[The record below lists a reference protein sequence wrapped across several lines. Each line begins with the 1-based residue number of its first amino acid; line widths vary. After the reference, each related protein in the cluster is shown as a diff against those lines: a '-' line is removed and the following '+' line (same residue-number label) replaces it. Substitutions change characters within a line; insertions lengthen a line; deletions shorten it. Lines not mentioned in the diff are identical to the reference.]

1 MRQDAAEWISIG
13 TAIGC
18 DGRNPAP
25 VYYSGMRLNILAFA
39 AGILTLQMQPELPG
53 WVPWVV
59 IGVVLVLP
67 RLRWSGWPVRAMALL
82 GCLAL
87 GVAWGTWRAETRLTD
102 QLGADWEGR
111 DIEVVGVVA
120 ALPQDFSNGTRF
132 EFDVNFP
139 LTAEAVIPQRI
150 MLSWYQG
157 RRDDEQLERLQ
168 VRPGERWRFTV
179 RLKRPHG
186 NANPG
191 GFDYEAWLLE
201 RNIRATGYIR
211 PNPPQRVDEMVW
223 RTGYAIERARHA
235 IRDSFARLLPEERYP
250 WAGVLVAL
258 VIGDQKAIHG
268 ELWTTFNRTGT
279 THLMSISGLHV
290 TMVAALFGWLV
301 SFGWRRAPALALRLP
316 AQKAGLLAACLG
328 AFAYALLAGFAV
340 PAQRTLYMLL
350 VAAAAMLSGRI
361 VAPSRI
367 LCLALLVVL
376 VIDPWAVL
384 AAGFWL
390 SFGAVGA
397 LLYVG
402 SATVGETTG
411 WWGRFRAWGVVQWA
425 ATLASLPILLL
436 VFQQFSL
443 VSPLAN
449 ALAIPVISFIVTP
462 LALLGTLVPWWP
474 ILALAHQ
481 VMAWLM
487 VFLEWCATWPVWL
500 APAPPLWAALA
511 AGIGVAVCLLP
522 RGLPGRWLGALL
534 FVPALFWPVEKP
546 PEGEAWISVL
556 DVGQGLAS
564 VIRTREHTM
573 IYDPGPL
580 YSAESD
586 AGQRV
591 VVPYLRALGIGR
603 VDMLMV
609 THRDSDHAG
618 GTASVQAALAVDD
631 VVSSV
636 DGIGGQLC
644 IAGQH
649 WVWDGVVFDVLHPAA
664 EAYAIDGKP
673 NHLSCVLRVEAGGQR
688 MLFTSDIEA
697 PDEAAL
703 LQRYPDGLAAD
714 LLLMPHHGSKT
725 SSTPAF
731 LNAVG
736 ASQAI
741 IPVGYRN
748 RFGHPKAEV
757 LARHEAIGTT
767 IWRTDRDGA
776 VRVALGGSGV
786 AVSGW
791 RHEHRRYWHGR

>member
-1 MRQDAAEWISIG
+1 
-13 TAIGC
+13 
-18 DGRNPAP
+18 
-25 VYYSGMRLNILAFA
+25 MRLNILAFA
-39 AGILTLQMQPELPG
+39 AGVLGLQMQPELSG
-53 WVPWVV
+53 WAPWAV
-59 IGVVLVLP
+59 GGALLLLP
-67 RLRWSGWPVRAMALL
+67 RLRWSGWPVRLLALL

-87 GVAWGTWRAETRLTD
+87 GFAWAGWRAEIRLAD

-111 DIEVVGVVA
+111 DVEVVGVIA
-120 ALPQDFSNGTRF
+120 GLPQDFSHGTRF
-132 EFDVNFP
+132 EFDVKSMS
-139 LTAEAVIPQRI
+139 TAPDRKYPWGAAAIVPERI

-157 RRDDEQLERLQ
+157 RRDDEQFERLP

-211 PNPPQRVDEMVW
+211 PNPPQRLDDMVW
-223 RTGYAIERARHA
+223 QPDYAIERLRHA
-235 IRDSFARLLPEERYP
+235 IRVSFARILPSETYP

-258 VIGDQKAIHG
+258 TIGDQRAIQG

-301 SFGWRRAPALALRLP
+301 SFGWRRVPALALRLP
-316 AQKAGLLAACLG
+316 AQKAGLLAACLAALG
-328 AFAYALLAGFAV
+328 YALLAGFAV

-367 LCLALLVVL
+367 LVLALLVVL
-376 VIDPWAVL
+376 LFDPWAVL

-397 LLYVG
+397 LLYIG
-402 SATVGETTG
+402 SASVGEVRG
-411 WWGRFRAWGVVQWA
+411 WRARVRAWGLVQWA
-425 ATLASLPILLL
+425 ATLASLPVLLL

-449 ALAIPVISFIVTP
+449 AVAIPVISFIVTP
-462 LALLGTLVPWWP
+462 LALLGAVVPWWP
-474 ILALAHQ
+474 ILALAHL
-481 VMAWLM
+481 VMGWLM
-487 VFLEWCATWPVWL
+487 LFLDWCATWPVWL
-500 APAPPLWAALA
+500 APAPPLWAALV
-511 AGIGVAVCLLP
+511 AGVGVAVCLLP
-522 RGLPGRWLGALL
+522 RGLPGRWLGVLL
-534 FVPALFWPVEKP
+534 LLPALFWPVEKP
-546 PEGEAWISVL
+546 PAGEAWINIL

-564 VIRTREHTM
+564 VVRTREHTL

-591 VVPYLRALGIGR
+591 VVPYLRALGIGQI
-603 VDMLMV
+603 DMLMV
-609 THRDSDHAG
+609 THRDSDHSG
-618 GTASVQAALAVDD
+618 GTASVQAALAVDE
-631 VVSSV
+631 VRSSV
-636 DGIGGQLC
+636 AGLGGQAC
-644 IAGQH
+644 IAGQR
-649 WVWDGVVFDVLHPAA
+649 WVWDGVVFEVLHPAA
-664 EAYAIDGKP
+664 EAYAVDSKP
-673 NHLSCVLRVEAGGQR
+673 NHVSCVLLVEAGGKR
-688 MLFTSDIEA
+688 MLLTSDIEA

-703 LQRYPDGLAAD
+703 LQRYPGKLAAD
-714 LLLMPHHGSKT
+714 VLLMPHHGSKT

-731 LNAVG
+731 LQAVG
-736 ASQAI
+736 APQAV
-741 IPVGYRN
+741 IPVGYRS

-757 LARHEAIGTT
+757 LARYEAMGTN

-776 VRVALGGSGV
+776 VRIVLGGSGL
-786 AVSGW
+786 ALSGW
-791 RHEHRRYWHGR
+791 RHEHRRYWFGR

>member
-67 RLRWSGWPVRAMALL
+67 RLRRSGWPVRAMALL

>member
-1 MRQDAAEWISIG
+1 
-13 TAIGC
+13 
-18 DGRNPAP
+18 
-25 VYYSGMRLNILAFA
+25 MRLNILAFA
-39 AGILTLQMQPELPG
+39 AGILGVQMQPELPG
-53 WVPWVV
+53 WAVWAAA
-59 IGVVLVLP
+59 GGLLVLP
-67 RLRWSGWPVRAMALL
+67 RLRWSGWPIRLLALL

-87 GVAWGTWRAETRLTD
+87 GVAWGAWRAEVRLAD

-111 DIEVVGVVA
+111 DVEVVGVVA
-120 ALPQDFSNGTRF
+120 GLPQDFSNGTRF
-132 EFDVNFP
+132 EFDVNFR
-139 LTAEAVIPQRI
+139 LTVETVKPVVPERI

-157 RRDDEQLERLQ
+157 RRDDEQFERLQ

-211 PNPPQRVDEMVW
+211 PNPPQRLDDMVW
-223 RTGYAIERARHA
+223 QPDYAIERLRHA
-235 IRDSFARLLPEERYP
+235 IRDLFARILPEENYP

-258 VIGDQKAIHG
+258 VIGDQKAIQG

-301 SFGWRRAPALALRLP
+301 SFGWRRVPALALRLP

-328 AFAYALLAGFAV
+328 ALAYALLAGFAV

-376 VIDPWAVL
+376 LFDPWAVL

-397 LLYVG
+397 LLYIG
-402 SATVGETTG
+402 SASVGEATDR
-411 WWGRFRAWGVVQWA
+411 WAKIRAWGVVQWA

-462 LALLGTLVPWWP
+462 LALLGALVPWWP
-474 ILALAHQ
+474 ILWLAHQ

-487 VFLEWCATWPVWL
+487 VFLDWCATWPVWL

-511 AGIGVAVCLLP
+511 AGVGVAICLLP
-522 RGLPGRWLGALL
+522 RGLPGRLLGVFL

-564 VIRTREHTM
+564 IIRTREHTL

-591 VVPYLRALGIGR
+591 VVPYLRAQGIGH
-603 VDMLMV
+603 VDILMV
-609 THRDSDHAG
+609 THRDTDHSG
-618 GTASVQAALAVDD
+618 GTASVRAALAVDE
-631 VVSSV
+631 VYSSV
-636 DGIGGQLC
+636 AGIGGQHC
-644 IAGQH
+644 IAGQR
-649 WVWDGVVFDVLHPAA
+649 WGWDGVVFEVLHPAA
-664 EAYAIDGKP
+664 EAYAADSKP
-673 NHLSCVLRVEAGGQR
+673 NHLSCVLRVEAGGKR
-688 MLFTSDIEA
+688 MLLTSDIEA

-703 LQRYPDGLAAD
+703 LERNPDGLAAD
-714 LLLMPHHGSKT
+714 VLLMPHHGSKT

-731 LNAVG
+731 LQVVSATQTV
-736 ASQAI
+736 

-748 RFGHPKAEV
+748 RFGHPKADV
-757 LARHEAIGTT
+757 LARYEAMGTT

-776 VRVALGGSGV
+776 VRIRLAEGNMAL
-786 AVSGW
+786 SGW
-791 RHEHRRYWHGR
+791 RGEHRRYWHGR

>member
-1 MRQDAAEWISIG
+1 
-13 TAIGC
+13 
-18 DGRNPAP
+18 
-25 VYYSGMRLNILAFA
+25 MRLNILAFA
-39 AGILTLQMQPELPG
+39 TGVLGLQMLPVLPG
-53 WVPWVV
+53 WTSWV
-59 IGVVLVLP
+59 IGGLLLMLP
-67 RLRWSGWPVRAMALL
+67 RLRWSGWPVRGLALL
-82 GCLAL
+82 GCVAL
-87 GVAWGTWRAETRLTD
+87 GIAWASWRAEIRLTD
-102 QLGADWEGR
+102 QLPEAWEGR
-111 DIEVVGVVA
+111 DVEVVGVIA
-120 ALPQDFSNGTRF
+120 GLPQDFSNGTRF
-132 EFDVNFP
+132 EFDVNAR
-139 LTAEAVIPQRI
+139 LTPEAAIPDHI

-157 RRDDEQLERLQ
+157 RRDDEQFERLP
-168 VRPGERWRFTV
+168 VRPGEHWRFTV

-211 PNPPQRVDEMVW
+211 PNPPQRLDEMVW
-223 RTGYAIERARHA
+223 QADYAIERLRHV
-235 IRDSFARLLPEERYP
+235 IRESFARILPEESYP

-258 VIGDQKAIHG
+258 VIGDQKAIQG

-301 SFGWRRAPALALRLP
+301 SFGWRRVPVLALRLP
-316 AQKAGLLAACLG
+316 AQKAGLIASCFGALA
-328 AFAYALLAGFAV
+328 YSLLAGFAV

-376 VIDPWAVL
+376 LFDPWAVL

-397 LLYVG
+397 LLYIG
-402 SATVGETTG
+402 AASVGEATG
-411 WWGRFRAWGVVQWA
+411 RWGKVRAWGVVQWA

-449 ALAIPVISFIVTP
+449 AVAIPVVSFIVTP
-462 LALLGTLVPWWP
+462 LALLGALVPWWP
-474 ILALAHQ
+474 TLWLAHE

-487 VFLEWCATWPVWL
+487 VFLDWCATWPVWV
-500 APAPPLWAALA
+500 APAPPLWAVLA
-511 AGIGVAVCLLP
+511 AGVGVIICLLP
-522 RGLPGRWLGALL
+522 RGLPGRWLGAVM
-534 FVPALFWPVEKP
+534 FVPALFWPVDRP
-546 PEGEAWISVL
+546 PEGEAWITVL

-564 VIRTREHTM
+564 VVRTHEHTL

-591 VVPYLRALGIGR
+591 VVPYLRALGIAH
-603 VDMLMV
+603 VDLLMV
-609 THRDSDHAG
+609 THRDTDHSG
-618 GTASVQAALAVDD
+618 GTASVRAALAVDEIY
-631 VVSSV
+631 SSV
-636 DGIGGQLC
+636 AGIGGQHC
-644 IAGQH
+644 VAGQR
-649 WVWDGVVFDVLHPAA
+649 WIWDGVALEVLHPVAD
-664 EAYAIDGKP
+664 AYAVASKS
-673 NHLSCVLRVEAGGQR
+673 NHLSCVLRIEAGGR
-688 MLFTSDIEA
+688 RILLTSDIEA

-703 LQRYPDGLAAD
+703 LQRYPDNLAAD
-714 LLLMPHHGSKT
+714 ILLMPHHGSRT

-731 LNAVG
+731 LQAVG
-736 ASQAI
+736 APQVV
-741 IPVGYRN
+741 IPVGYRS

-757 LARHEAIGTT
+757 LARYDAMGAN

-776 VRVALGGSGV
+776 VSVRLAADGL
-786 AVSGW
+786 AVSRW
-791 RHEHRRYWHGR
+791 RDEHRRYWYGR

>member
-1 MRQDAAEWISIG
+1 
-13 TAIGC
+13 
-18 DGRNPAP
+18 
-25 VYYSGMRLNILAFA
+25 MRLNILAFA
-39 AGILTLQMQPELPG
+39 AGILIVQMQPELPG
-53 WVPWVV
+53 WVPWG
-59 IGVVLVLP
+59 IAGLVLVLP
-67 RLRWSGWPVRAMALL
+67 RLHWSGWPVRTLALL

-87 GVAWGTWRAETRLTD
+87 GVAWGAWRAETRLAD

-132 EFDVNFP
+132 EFDVNFR
-139 LTAEAVIPQRI
+139 LTAEAVVPQRI

-157 RRDDEQLERLQ
+157 RRDDEQFERLQ

-191 GFDYEAWLLE
+191 SFDYEAWLLE

-211 PNPPQRVDEMVW
+211 PNPPQRVDGMVW
-223 RTGYAIERARHA
+223 QADYAIERARHA
-235 IRDSFARLLPEERYP
+235 IRESFARLLPEERYP

-301 SFGWRRAPALALRLP
+301 SFGWRRVPALALRLP

-376 VIDPWAVL
+376 LFDPWAVL

-397 LLYVG
+397 LLYIG

-411 WWGRFRAWGVVQWA
+411 WWARFRAWGVVQWA

-487 VFLEWCATWPVWL
+487 VFLEWCATWPVWV

-511 AGIGVAVCLLP
+511 AGAGVAICLLP
-522 RGLPGRWLGALL
+522 RGLPGRWLGVLL
-534 FVPALFWPVEKP
+534 FVPALFWPVDKP
-546 PEGEAWISVL
+546 PEGTAWISVL

-564 VIRTREHTM
+564 VIRTREHTL

-591 VVPYLRALGIGR
+591 VVPFMRALGIGR

-609 THRDSDHAG
+609 THRDADHAG
-618 GTASVQAALAVDD
+618 GAASVRAALAVDE

-636 DGIGGQLC
+636 TGIGGQRC
-644 IAGQH
+644 IAGQR
-649 WVWDGVVFDVLHPAA
+649 WVWDGVVFEVLHPAA
-664 EAYAIDGKP
+664 DAYAIDGKP
-673 NHLSCVLRVEAGGQR
+673 NHLSCVLRVEAGGRR
-688 MLFTSDIEA
+688 MLLTSDIEA

-703 LQRYPDGLAAD
+703 LQRYPEGLAAD
-714 LLLMPHHGSKT
+714 ILLMPHHGSKT

-731 LNAVG
+731 LEAVG
-736 ASQAI
+736 ATQAI

-757 LARHEAIGTT
+757 LVRYEAMGTT

-776 VRVALGGSGV
+776 VRVTLGGGGV